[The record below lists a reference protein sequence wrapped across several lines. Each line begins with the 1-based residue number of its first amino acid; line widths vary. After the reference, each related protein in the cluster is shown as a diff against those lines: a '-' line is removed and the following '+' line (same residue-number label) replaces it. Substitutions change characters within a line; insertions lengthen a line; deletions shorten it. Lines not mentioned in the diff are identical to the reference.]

1 MRKFLLVMVG
11 LGVCYSAIA
20 SNKIVDK
27 PRIYNSFLTGFYA
40 TGTFGYGKTDLNGND
55 ITKNT
60 GFLWNAAGGYRF
72 NKYLAT
78 EGGYLSLPNVK
89 VSNHR
94 VKPTAYYAALKGIYP
109 VNREFDVFGKVG
121 VARTSI
127 SSKSANISGLSKHKF
142 IPLFGIG
149 GDYNLGS
156 NLAITVQGLTT
167 LKTGHSFPSTY
178 GGLIGLTYT
187 F

>member
-1 MRKFLLVMVG
+1 MRKFLLALVG
-11 LGVCYSAIA
+11 LGVCFSAIG

-27 PRIYNSFLTGFYA
+27 PRISNSFLGSFYA
-40 TGTFGYGKTDLNGND
+40 TGTFGYGKTDLKGSN
-55 ITKNT
+55 ITQNT

-72 NKYLAT
+72 NKYLAA

-89 VSNHR
+89 VNHFR
-94 VKPTAYYAALKGIYP
+94 VKPKAFYGALKGIYP
-109 VNREFDVFGKVG
+109 VNQEFDVFGKIG

-127 SSKSANISGLSKHKF
+127 SSEAANVSRLSKHKL

-149 GDYNLGS
+149 GDYKIGS

-167 LKTGHSFPSTY
+167 LKAGHSFPSSY